1 MDSIGNSLQNHGN
14 IKIESAEVTE
24 LNDEPNSEITFQFEL
39 EVNENDYEKAI
50 QDDFYEILELE
61 NETPINEED
70 KHLIAFTGG
79 PNSAVEIKNEPIDD
93 DMCEE
98 KDFQTSESEVSTDN
112 VEECPEEFIITIKEE
127 AEEETLN
134 ESFSNEIDA
143 SSEVTQDESIQST
156 QMPLKITSCRSLP
169 HIQKTCL
176 PIKCPHC
183 PNAYNPRVFA
193 QHIQSV
199 NCAYCPESFKCSAG
213 LKTHM
218 RVHAE
223 SKPFTCSECEKAFST
238 IHILAEHM
246 RTHTGEKPFC
256 CPHCPKAYTQSHGLR
271 KHIHTHTGERPF
283 QCSFCPKSFTNGASL
298 KSHIRTHTGEKPY
311 KCSECNRD
319 FAERK
324 YLQVHMRTHTG
335 ERPFKCPQCPS
346 AYKQRSY
353 LTAHIRSHTG
363 ERLYKCT
370 ECPKAFTVKSVL
382 DNHMR
387 THTGE
392 RPFSCSFCSKT
403 FKYNSNYVIH
413 VRTHN
418 EAPSNKT

>member
-1 MDSIGNSLQNHGN
+1 MDSIGNSPQNHEN
-14 IKIESAEVTE
+14 IKTESVEV
-24 LNDEPNSEITFQFEL
+24 DEINSERTFQFEL
-39 EVNENDYEKAI
+39 EVNESDSDKA
-50 QDDFYEILELE
+50 QQHDFYEILEIE
-61 NETPINEED
+61 NDTFTDEED
-70 KHLIAFTGG
+70 NHLMAPTAD
-79 PNSAVEIKNEPIDD
+79 PNLLNIEIKNEPIDD
-93 DMCEE
+93 ELCEE
-98 KDFQTSESEVSTDN
+98 KDFHTSEGEVSNEN
-112 VEECPEEFIITIKEE
+112 VGCITEEFVITIKEE
-127 AEEETLN
+127 TEDETLN
-134 ESFSNEIDA
+134 EYSSNEFD
-143 SSEVTQDESIQST
+143 SSSDMIQDGSFQST
-156 QMPLKITSCRSLP
+156 QMHLKITNCSSLP
-169 HIQKTCL
+169 HPVRMPNICL

-183 PNAYNPRVFA
+183 PNAYSPRVFEH
-193 QHIQSV
+193 HIQSV
-199 NCAYCPESFKCSAG
+199 KCAYCSESFQCGGG
-213 LKTHM
+213 LKSHM
-218 RVHAE
+218 RTHAE
-223 SKPFTCSECEKAFST
+223 SKPFSCSECEKAFST
-238 IHILAEHM
+238 IHILVEHM

-256 CPHCPKAYTQSHGLR
+256 CPYCPKAYTQSHGLR

-283 QCSFCPKSFTNGASL
+283 ECSYCPKSFTNGASL

-363 ERLYKCT
+363 ERLYQCT
-370 ECPKAFTVKSVL
+370 ECPKAFTIKSVL

-392 RPFSCSFCSKT
+392 RPFSCSLCSKT

-413 VRTHN
+413 MRSHS
-418 EAPSNKT
+418 EASSNSR